1 MILKNLI
8 LMLPESILAALIK
21 TIRTNLDKET
31 AEYIDKNGLYHFT
44 RDLETANKIIES
56 GKINPTKS
64 VFVSY
69 GIPGTF
75 MFAGIPDL
83 DNYFKNLSA
92 GAWNNLL
99 LHPDQILYAVK
110 VNAKERDLN
119 DYKMRLQ
126 DGAIIAEG
134 GCILKPDQAEVKELV
149 IDYIPNKD
157 GKKVLALRERTKEEI
172 ERETDF
178 VMMGDCPVA
187 IPGRKFHSYIPSKE
201 CMEAIKQERKR
212 LGYIPMLDTVSSVA
226 HVVNIEN
233 KDSINAVKKI
243 TVNLKKWFE
252 EIKTNKLKAL
262 PEGKDNK
269 FQTISNLKI
278 LSSGSY
284 ELNNLANIVN
294 GISNGTISSTRPSL
308 SKNYSK
314 SIVELNRQGL
324 QQKDLAKT
332 FESVI
337 NSSYYQYAKQKEK
350 NLDFSKVYNSKIHGI
365 NHSRKVAILS
375 SAILQDSGIDFDERM
390 VDILMTACYYHDI
403 GRIMDFGPHAKNSV
417 RKLKKMDLR
426 FENGEEYTD
435 EDRNML
441 YTIVEAHEGKDS
453 DLSKIMKKYNISE
466 EKQEVVKF
474 YSYVLKDADAL
485 NRARISTKFYMD
497 LNPQYLRFNESKRL
511 INFSFDLDT
520 ICRHIPSKDLM
531 KLEAFSERN
540 NNFYNSLRYE
550 QQNVDINKIEQSP
563 QITRNPVDK
572 DFSD

>member
-21 TIRTNLDKET
+21 IIRTNLDKET

-83 DNYFKNLSA
+83 DNYFKNLSS

-233 KDSINAVKKI
+233 KDSINAIKKI

-485 NRARISTKFYMD
+485 DRARISTKFYMD

>member
-134 GCILKPDQAEVKELV
+134 GCIIKPDQAEVKELV

-314 SIVELNRQGL
+314 SIVELNRKGL

>member
-64 VFVSY
+64 IFVSY
-69 GIPGTF
+69 GIPGAF

-83 DNYFKNLSA
+83 DNYFKNLSE
-92 GAWNNLL
+92 GEWNNLL
-99 LHPDQILYAVK
+99 LHPDHILYAVK
-110 VNAKERDLN
+110 INAKKNDLT
-119 DYKMRLQ
+119 DYKMRIQ

-134 GCILKPDQAEVKELV
+134 GCVLNPEQAEVKELV

-157 GKKVLALRERTKEEI
+157 GKKVLALRERTKEEM
-172 ERETDF
+172 EQVTDLA
-178 VMMGDCPVA
+178 MMGDEPVA
-187 IPGRKFHSYIPSKE
+187 IPGGKFHNYIPSKE
-201 CMEAIKQERKR
+201 CIEAIKEERKR
-212 LGYIPMLDTVSSVA
+212 LGYIPLLNLISSVV
-226 HVVNIEN
+226 HVVQIEN
-233 KDSINAVKKI
+233 RDSMNAIKKLSSIVKGKF
-243 TVNLKKWFE
+243 NA
-252 EIKTNKLKAL
+252 IKLNRTKAL

-269 FQTISNLKI
+269 AESISNLKV
-278 LSSGSY
+278 LKSGSF
-284 ELNNLANIVN
+284 ELNNLVNLVN
-294 GISNGTISSTRPSL
+294 GISNGNISSTRPSL
-308 SKNYSK
+308 SKAYSK
-314 SIVELNRQGL
+314 SILELKNQGIN
-324 QQKDLAKT
+324 QNALAET
-332 FESVI
+332 FKSI
-337 NSSYYQYAKQKEK
+337 ISSSFYQYARQKEK
-350 NLDFSKVYNSKIHGI
+350 NIDQRKIYNSKIHGI

-375 SAILQDSGIDFDERM
+375 SAILQDFGINFDERM

-485 NRARISTKFYMD
+485 DRARISTKFYMD